1 MNYHMTTEAR
11 QTAVRQLRLAHARHM
26 QASDEHAK
34 KGNTKEAM
42 YWLGRACE
50 THERLL
56 DLGESAI

>member
-11 QTAVRQLRLAHARHM
+11 QTAIRQLRLAHARHM
-26 QASDEHAK
+26 QTADEHAK

-56 DLGESAI
+56 ALGESAI